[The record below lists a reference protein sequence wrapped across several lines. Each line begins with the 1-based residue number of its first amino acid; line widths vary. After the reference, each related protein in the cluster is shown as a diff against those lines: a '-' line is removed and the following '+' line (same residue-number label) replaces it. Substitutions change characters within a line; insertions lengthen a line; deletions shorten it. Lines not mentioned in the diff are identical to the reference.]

1 MQTTLA
7 PGETRYESDGE
18 KGLKVLES
26 NRIDLALVDLNMP
39 HMNGEEMIQRTK
51 QNPAT
56 ANIPILVVST
66 ESSETRIDRIRS
78 HGADFLHKPFTPEI
92 LRPAV
97 RELTGVSNE
106 EFDGTDSLRYS
117 GPDF

>member
-7 PGETRYESDGE
+7 PGETRY
-18 KGLKVLES
+18 ES

-92 LRPAV
+92 LRPAFL
-97 RELTGVSNE
+97 ELTGVSNE